1 MILSFGKVLSKL
13 MFFLSYFS
21 LLEWG
26 CIGGSESNGDSGDFV
41 IKTNFASDTSDPR
54 THAEKMYPG

>member
-1 MILSFGKVLSKL
+1 

>member
-1 MILSFGKVLSKL
+1 MILSIWKGAFKTHV
-13 MFFLSYFS
+13 FLSYFS